1 MRPSLIQA
9 EADTEPGPRHLEAG
23 TGLPYSPSCRLPL
36 PTLPALCPAKDG
48 VDKPTPNL
56 LLQGRHLPLIDLVV
70 VAQ

>member
-1 MRPSLIQA
+1 MRPSFSQA

-23 TGLPYSPSCRLPL
+23 TGLPHSPSCRLPL

-48 VDKPTPNL
+48 VDKLTPNL
-56 LLQGRHLPLIDLVV
+56 FLQGRHLPLIDLVV